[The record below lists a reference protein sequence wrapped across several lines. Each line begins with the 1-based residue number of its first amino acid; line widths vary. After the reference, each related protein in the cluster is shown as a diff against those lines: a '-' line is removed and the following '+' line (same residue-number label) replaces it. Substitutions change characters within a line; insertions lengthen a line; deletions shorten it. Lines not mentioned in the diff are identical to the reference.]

1 MFWHNFKYNLLIILR
16 DKAQIF
22 WSFIFVIALGTLF
35 QVTFGNAYS
44 KSELV
49 RDLDVAVY
57 IEDENV
63 SYIFDNFIA
72 NISISG
78 DGEKLLNITYAD
90 SIDEAAGLLDDKKVR
105 GVFYSED
112 NELKLMVRAAGLNQ
126 GGMDIQDGIL
136 ASVVTD
142 YHQIFTVADAI
153 NKKTDINPLSLIG
166 LMSSN
171 GDNNTE
177 KVIADGKM
185 DAFTEY
191 FYNLI
196 AMGWLFASFTG
207 LAITKYSQ
215 ANLSTLGARK
225 CVAQTSTFAST
236 TAALLAN
243 LLILYIC
250 EILAM
255 VYLTI
260 IGVDFGDKLWQMAL
274 LVLIGTWTGLSMGYF
289 IGSISK
295 LNQNAKEGIA
305 VGVSLTLCFLSGLMI
320 VDMKFIMK
328 EKCPLF
334 NKLNPAALISD
345 TFYALNVYQENTQ
358 YMKNIFSLLV
368 ISVVFVIAGTLIGRR
383 RTYASI

>member
-142 YHQIFTVADAI
+142 YHQIFTVADA
-153 NKKTDINPLSLIG
+153 L
-166 LMSSN
+166 
-171 GDNNTE
+171 
-177 KVIADGKM
+177 
-185 DAFTEY
+185 
-191 FYNLI
+191 
-196 AMGWLFASFTG
+196 
-207 LAITKYSQ
+207 
-215 ANLSTLGARK
+215 LG
-225 CVAQTSTFAST
+225 T
-236 TAALLAN
+236 N
-243 LLILYIC
+243 
-250 EILAM
+250 
-255 VYLTI
+255 
-260 IGVDFGDKLWQMAL
+260 
-274 LVLIGTWTGLSMGYF
+274 
-289 IGSISK
+289 
-295 LNQNAKEGIA
+295 
-305 VGVSLTLCFLSGLMI
+305 VSATC
-320 VDMKFIMK
+320 
-328 EKCPLF
+328 
-334 NKLNPAALISD
+334 
-345 TFYALNVYQENTQ
+345 
-358 YMKNIFSLLV
+358 FSLNLQMLF
-368 ISVVFVIAGTLIGRR
+368 SLPDM
-383 RTYASI
+383 

>member
-196 AMGWLFASFTG
+196 A
-207 LAITKYSQ
+207 
-215 ANLSTLGARK
+215 
-225 CVAQTSTFAST
+225 
-236 TAALLAN
+236 
-243 LLILYIC
+243 
-250 EILAM
+250 
-255 VYLTI
+255 
-260 IGVDFGDKLWQMAL
+260 
-274 LVLIGTWTGLSMGYF
+274 LV
-289 IGSISK
+289 
-295 LNQNAKEGIA
+295 
-305 VGVSLTLCFLSGLMI
+305 C
-320 VDMKFIMK
+320 
-328 EKCPLF
+328 
-334 NKLNPAALISD
+334 
-345 TFYALNVYQENTQ
+345 
-358 YMKNIFSLLV
+358 
-368 ISVVFVIAGTLIGRR
+368 
-383 RTYASI
+383 